1 MAGQFIENAIQQR
14 SYLINAIAIC
24 PSASGSMVLSFKS
37 IW

>member
-1 MAGQFIENAIQQR
+1 MVGQFIENAIQQR

-24 PSASGSMVLSFKS
+24 TSASGYIVLSFKS